1 MASQLMVD
9 QRSFPTAPPPDL
21 DDPHVI
27 VEHDWKAF
35 AAVAR
40 MTDHWARPGW
50 SGGRRAYYWM
60 LTFPNSPRLVS
71 LARHCQSSLAHLG
84 MDPIPDDV
92 LHVTMTRIG
101 DTAHVSPAQI
111 QHLIALAEELSL
123 ASLPVAAHP
132 LAGSQGAVRFTLT
145 PWTPLV
151 RLYAQLSEVGRRAR
165 VPGGSP
171 TAAFRPHLGIQYSN
185 RSQSAGA
192 VIDSVAGLR
201 QLAPVAL
208 DVTTVDLVELRRTD
222 RPQRAYRWDVLH
234 QLVLGTRTAPPSPAR
249 SETARPGRSPS
260 RPT

>member
-1 MASQLMVD
+1 MASQLVAD
-9 QRSFPTAPPPDL
+9 QSSFPTLPPPDL

-27 VEHDWKAF
+27 VEHDWRSFTALTQM
-35 AAVAR
+35 A
-40 MTDHWARPGW
+40 DHWDRPGW
-50 SGGRRAYYWM
+50 SGGRRFYYWM
-60 LTFPNSPRLVS
+60 VTFPNSPNLVS
-71 LARHCQSSLAHLG
+71 LARQCQGALTHLG
-84 MDPIPDDV
+84 MDPIPDDA
-92 LHVTMTRIG
+92 LHVTMPRIG

-111 QHLIALAEELSL
+111 QHLIALAEELPLTSF
-123 ASLPVAAHP
+123 PVAAHP

-151 RLYAQLSEVGRRAR
+151 RLHAQLSEVGRRAR

-192 VIDSVAGLR
+192 VIDNVAGLR
-201 QLAPVAL
+201 QLPPVAL

-234 QLVLGTRTAPPSPAR
+234 RLGLGSRTAPPSPA
-249 SETARPGRSPS
+249 SSKAASPGQSPS
-260 RPT
+260 QPT